1 MTVSRW
7 VMVSCTAVLAGAALA
22 PPALSAPPVPQVVRD
37 ADIAIGFEPK
47 RECPDLTRADAGDR
61 SAALVLLLVGPTGV
75 PSRASV
81 KSSSGAQSLDAAA
94 VSCVQRLRFLPAV
107 HAGDG
112 NAIDS
117 WQEIAWKW
125 GRMHVETAAA
135 TAAPPAVGASAT
147 LPVSATPGAAPA
159 AAQGS
164 AEARVCLDA
173 SGAVAQQPTISRSS
187 GDADLDGAALRAA
200 RSVAPGSTGHGGC
213 LRVTVT
219 AEGASHE
226 GAR

>member
-7 VMVSCTAVLAGAALA
+7 VMVAGPALLAGALLS
-22 PPALSAPPVPQVVRD
+22 PPARSAPPVPQVVRD

-47 RECPDLTRADAGDR
+47 RECPDLAHADAGDR
-61 SAALVLLLVGPTGV
+61 TAALVLLLVGPTGV
-75 PSRASV
+75 PSRVSV
-81 KSSSGAQSLDAAA
+81 KSSSGAQDLDAAA

-112 NAIDS
+112 SAIDS

-125 GRMHVETAAA
+125 GRFHSETAAA
-135 TAAPPAVGASAT
+135 AAAPPAVGASAT
-147 LPVSATPGAAPA
+147 LAVGATPGVA
-159 AAQGS
+159 AATAQGA

-173 SGAVAQQPTISRSS
+173 SGALAQQPAITHSS
-187 GDADLDGAALRAA
+187 GDADLDGAALKAA
-200 RSVAPGSTGHGGC
+200 RSTAPGSAGRGGC

-219 AEGASHE
+219 AEGTSHE

>member
-7 VMVSCTAVLAGAALA
+7 VKVSCTALLAGAALL
-22 PPALSAPPVPQVVRD
+22 PPARSAAPAPQVVRD

-47 RECPDLTRADAGDR
+47 RQCPELTHADAADR
-61 SAALVLLLVGPTGV
+61 TAALVLLLVGPTGV
-75 PSRASV
+75 PSRVSV
-81 KSSSGAQSLDAAA
+81 RSSSGVQSLDAAA

-107 HAGDG
+107 RAGDG

-125 GRMHVETAAA
+125 GRSHSETATAGA
-135 TAAPPAVGASAT
+135 TPPAVGTSAT
-147 LPVSATPGAAPA
+147 LAVGAAPGTA
-159 AAQGS
+159 AASAQGS
-164 AEARVCLDA
+164 AQARVCLDA
-173 SGAVAQQPTISRSS
+173 SGALAQQPAITHSS

-200 RSVAPGSTGHGGC
+200 RSAAPGSTGRGGC

-219 AEGASHE
+219 AEGTSHE